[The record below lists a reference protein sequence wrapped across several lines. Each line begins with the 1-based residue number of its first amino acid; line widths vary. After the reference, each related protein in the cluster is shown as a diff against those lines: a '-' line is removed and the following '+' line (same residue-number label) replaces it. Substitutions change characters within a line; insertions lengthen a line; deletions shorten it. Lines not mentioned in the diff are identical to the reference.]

1 MGMEIGSVQIPGMD
15 IGSVQS
21 TAAVPIAVSGNF
33 TLFEHGHIKETDNLN
48 LFIHGQDTK
57 VQGINLFIDGFET
70 NTNTIELFVNGEDNK
85 NQKLDLFVGGFTTE
99 NNDIN
104 LFISGPIQIA
114 DNINL
119 FISSLNVFSNNVEFF
134 IHGFD
139 NLTDNL
145 NLFISTQTPM
155 SGLIDLFIRGYV
167 TTLTNEII
175 SEEYEY
181 SLEQPISLIADFT
194 SGINVTIEL
203 WKDGILQVI
212 ISNICNEIDN
222 TGKYVWSLSNI
233 STINKRQARY
243 FWRMTDS
250 LSNIIEGSFIL
261 KSIEGQ
267 DGKMPSS
274 NNMDDYIIKI

>member
-1 MGMEIGSVQIPGMD
+1 MGMEIGAIQVPGAD
-15 IGSVQS
+15 IGAVQS
-21 TAAVPIAVSGNF
+21 TPASVASGS
-33 TLFEHGHIKETDNLN
+33 LN
-48 LFIHGQDTK
+48 LFVHGLDIK
-57 VQGINLFIDGFET
+57 T
-70 NTNTIELFVNGEDNK
+70 NNI
-85 NQKLDLFVGGFTTE
+85 DLFTHGFARQ
-99 NNDIN
+99 NNSID

-114 DNINL
+114 NDVDL
-119 FISSLNVFSNNVEFF
+119 FISGLNVISNTIEFF
-134 IHGFD
+134 MHGFD
-139 NLTDNL
+139 NLTNNL
-145 NLFISTQTPM
+145 DLFISTQTPI
-155 SGLIDLFIRGYV
+155 SEFIDLFIKGYT

-222 TGKYVWSLSNI
+222 TGKYIWSLSNI

-267 DGKMPSS
+267 DGKMPSL
-274 NNMDDYIIKI
+274 NNKNDYIISV